1 MSLFSRLAALAI
13 AGIAVMGCE
22 PPAKPV
28 VYYTPAYYS
37 PTDARVMFAN
47 VETLKDTPTQTP
59 Q

>member
-1 MSLFSRLAALAI
+1 MSLVSRLAVLAF
-13 AGIAVMGCE
+13 AGIAIVGCAPE
-22 PPAKPV
+22 KPV

-47 VETLKDTPTQTP
+47 VETLKDTPPQTQ